1 MRQWLLPLLMFG
13 VILSG
18 SANAQDRL
26 FRVGVLSPTGAGSGF
41 TTISTITVPELA
53 TLGFV
58 EGRNLAVEYRAAGG
72 ALDRLPVLAQELV
85 KEAPDVIIANGPLAT
100 RAAHQAT
107 STIPIVMFTGEDP
120 VAAGWVASLARPGGN
135 ITGLV
140 LLGPELDGKRL
151 ELLHEAVPDRRRIAV
166 LMEPG
171 VTRTSVEAMQPVA
184 QVLGLE
190 LLIVPVHGNNYAAA
204 FETIRSL
211 SADALAIPTSTQ
223 LLRDV
228 AKITPLATE
237 HRLPTICQWA
247 EMAHAGCL
255 ISYGASL
262 ADLRRR
268 SAHYVA
274 RILRG
279 TPPGDLPVEQA
290 SVFDLTFNLRTAK
303 ALGIQIPAALLARAD
318 EVIE

>member
-1 MRQWLLPLLMFG
+1 ML
-13 VILSG
+13 
-18 SANAQDRL
+18 
-26 FRVGVLSPTGAGSGF
+26 
-41 TTISTITVPELA
+41 
-53 TLGFV
+53 
-58 EGRNLAVEYRAAGG
+58 
-72 ALDRLPVLAQELV
+72 
-85 KEAPDVIIANGPLAT
+85 
-100 RAAHQAT
+100 
-107 STIPIVMFTGEDP
+107 TGEDP
-120 VAAGWVASLARPGGN
+120 VAAGWVASLARPGRN

-184 QVLGLE
+184 QALGLE
-190 LLIVPVHGNNYAAA
+190 LLIVPVRNDNYAAA